1 MSERLWTEQLRLQL
15 ASLPTANG
23 QPRLAVVG
31 IGHELR
37 GDDAAGV
44 AIARLISERPHSVGL
59 QVVDA
64 GAAPV
69 NCCGPLVSWRP
80 DLILFVDAAD
90 MGEKPGTVFWLGW
103 QNVIA
108 CNGSTHQFSLRVLA
122 EYLAREAGCP
132 VALLGIQPADT
143 AMGAALSP
151 AVAAAVEHTARAM
164 IELFP
169 LAEEAARS

>member
-1 MSERLWTEQLRLQL
+1 MLENLWTEQLRQKL
-15 ASLPTANG
+15 ASLPAANG
-23 QPRLAVVG
+23 QPRIAVVG

-44 AIARLISERPHSVGL
+44 VLARLISEQPHSAGL
-59 QVVDA
+59 QVVEA

-69 NCCGPLVSWRP
+69 NCCGLLLRGRP

-90 MGEKPGTVFWLGW
+90 TGEEPGTVLWLGW
-103 QNVIA
+103 QNVIVG
-108 CNGSTHQFSLRVLA
+108 NGSTHRFSLRVLA
-122 EYLAREAGCP
+122 DYLTREAGCP

-151 AVAAAVEHTARAM
+151 AVAAAVERTARAL
-164 IELFP
+164 IELLP
-169 LAEEAARS
+169 PAEEAARS